1 MLKPGQEVPSLD
13 LPLTIGAQYD
23 LAKQR
28 PKNFTLVAFYRGS
41 HCPVCRS
48 YLEQMGNK
56 VEALSE
62 HGINPVG
69 VSMDPK
75 ERAMKVD
82 SDWATG
88 DLPLA
93 YAMEEDKAREWG
105 LYISQAREGSDEP
118 EVFSEPGLFLV
129 RPDGTLYMAQVQSAP
144 FTRPPLDELIEGIEI
159 ALEQDYPARGMRT

>member
-1 MLKPGQEVPSLD
+1 MLKPGEKAPALD

-28 PKNFTLVAFYRGS
+28 PDNFTLVAFYRGS

-48 YLEQMGNK
+48 YLEEMGSR
-56 VEALSE
+56 VSDLSE
-62 HGINPVG
+62 HGINPVA
-69 VSMDPK
+69 VSMDEK

-82 SDWATG
+82 SDWKTG

-93 YAMEEDKAREWG
+93 YAMSEETAREWG
-105 LYISQAREGSDEP
+105 LYISGAREGSDEP

-144 FTRPPLDELIEGIEI
+144 FTRPPLDQLIDGIEI
-159 ALEQDYPARGMRT
+159 ALEQDYPARGTRT

>member
-1 MLKPGQEVPSLD
+1 MLMPGQEVPSLD

-28 PKNFTLVAFYRGS
+28 PENFTLIAFYRGS

-48 YLEQMGNK
+48 YLEEMGSK
-56 VEALSE
+56 VAALSE
-62 HGINPVG
+62 HGINPVA

-75 ERAMKVD
+75 DRAMIVD
-82 SDWATG
+82 SDWQTG

-93 YAMEEDKAREWG
+93 YAMDEDKAREWG
-105 LYISQAREGSDEP
+105 LYISEAREGSDEP

-144 FTRPPLDELIEGIEI
+144 FTRPPLDDLIEGIEI
-159 ALEQDYPARGMRT
+159 ALEQDYPARGTRT

>member
-28 PKNFTLVAFYRGS
+28 PENFTLVAFYRGS
-41 HCPVCRS
+41 HCPICRS
-48 YLEQMGNK
+48 YLEEMGGK
-56 VEALSE
+56 VAALSE
-62 HGINPVG
+62 HGVNPVA

-75 ERAMKVD
+75 ERAMIVD
-82 SDWATG
+82 SEWETG

-118 EVFSEPGLFLV
+118 DVFSEPGLFLV

-144 FTRPPLDELIEGIEI
+144 FTRPSLDQLIEGIEI
-159 ALEQDYPARGMRT
+159 ALEQDYPARGSRT

>member
-1 MLKPGQEVPSLD
+1 MLKPGEKAPALD

-28 PKNFTLVAFYRGS
+28 PDNFTLVAFYRGS

-48 YLEQMGNK
+48 YLEEMGSR
-56 VEALSE
+56 VSDLSE
-62 HGINPVG
+62 HGINPVA
-69 VSMDPK
+69 VSMDEK

-82 SDWATG
+82 SDWKTG

-93 YAMEEDKAREWG
+93 YAMSEETAREWG
-105 LYISQAREGSDEP
+105 LYISDAREGSDEP

-144 FTRPPLDELIEGIEI
+144 FTRPPLDQLIDGIEI
-159 ALEQDYPARGMRT
+159 ALEQDYPARGTRT

>member
-1 MLKPGQEVPSLD
+1 MLKPGKTVPALE

-28 PKNFTLVAFYRGS
+28 PDNFTLVMFYRGS

-48 YLEQMGNK
+48 YLEQVGSK
-56 VEALSE
+56 VETLSE
-62 HGINPVG
+62 HGINPVA
-69 VSMDPK
+69 VSMDAQ

-82 SDWATG
+82 SDWETG

-93 YAMEEDKAREWG
+93 YAMTEETAREWG
-105 LYISQAREGSDEP
+105 LYISSAREGSDEP

-144 FTRPPLDELIEGIEI
+144 FTRPDIDDLIAGIEY
-159 ALEQDYPARGMRT
+159 ALEQDYPARGTRT

>member
-28 PKNFTLVAFYRGS
+28 PENFTLIAFYRGS

-48 YLEQMGNK
+48 YLEEMGSK
-56 VEALSE
+56 VAALSE
-62 HGINPVG
+62 HGINPVA

-75 ERAMKVD
+75 DRAMIVD
-82 SDWATG
+82 SDWQTG

-93 YAMEEDKAREWG
+93 YAMDEDKAREWG
-105 LYISQAREGSDEP
+105 LYISEAREGSDEP

-144 FTRPPLDELIEGIEI
+144 FTRPPLDDLIEGIEI
-159 ALEQDYPARGMRT
+159 ALEQDYPARGTRT

>member
-1 MLKPGQEVPSLD
+1 MLMPGQEVPSLD

-28 PKNFTLVAFYRGS
+28 PENFTLIAFYRGS

-48 YLEQMGNK
+48 YLEEMGSK
-56 VEALSE
+56 VAALSE
-62 HGINPVG
+62 HGINPVA

-75 ERAMKVD
+75 GRAMIVD
-82 SDWATG
+82 SDWQTG

-93 YAMEEDKAREWG
+93 YAMDEDKAREWG
-105 LYISQAREGSDEP
+105 LYISEAREGSDEP

-144 FTRPPLDELIEGIEI
+144 FTRPPLDDLIEGIEI
-159 ALEQDYPARGMRT
+159 ALEQDYPARGTRT